1 MSNGRLNDRNEEV
14 HQQIRELGPKTD
26 QLRIRLSEEE
36 FKFKEDFNEAKKLK
50 KELKTLEDECV
61 RLKSK
66 LKFLNENFDFQSL
79 LKKIKIDDLKSTI
92 SNNLIV
98 NDTINNLL
106 SKWDNIRNF
115 GSGLE

>member
-1 MSNGRLNDRNEEV
+1 MNDKNEEL
-14 HQQIRELGPKTD
+14 HQQIKELGPKTD

-36 FKFKEDFNEAKKLK
+36 YKFQEDSEQARKLK
-50 KELKTLEDECV
+50 KDLKVLEDECV

-66 LKFLNENFDFQSL
+66 LKFLNENFDFHAL
-79 LKKIKIDDLKSTI
+79 LKQIKIDELKSTI

-106 SKWDNIRNF
+106 SKWDNIKNF

>member
-1 MSNGRLNDRNEEV
+1 M
-14 HQQIRELGPKTD
+14 
-26 QLRIRLSEEE
+26 RIRLSEEE
-36 FKFKEDFNEAKKLK
+36 HRYKEDFEEAKKLK
-50 KELKTLEDECV
+50 KDLQGLEDECV

-79 LKKIKIDDLKSTI
+79 IKQIKIDDLKSTV

-115 GSGLE
+115 GNRHE